1 MYGVVGGIQLFRKR
15 LGSPKRTK
23 KGCCFSTNLPGLFAA
38 DKLAVFLTWAILFVS
53 LTTNTANIVV
63 WYHCV
68 RVASRRGGGVICC
81 AMFKRF
87 IVSNTWRWIHVVIL
101 SPSQLGLS
109 NGDFGKFYLSFIFSQ
124 SKEHLTIDQQRCS
137 FFIISIKGTNSPH
150 YNVRVF
156 KINPQPLSY
165 LLIWEIPV
173 NQFSTTSSSWS

>member
-1 MYGVVGGIQLFRKR
+1 MYGVVGGIQLLLKR

-87 IVSNTWRWIHVVIL
+87 IVSKTWWWIHVVIL
-101 SPSQLGLS
+101 SPIPLGLS
-109 NGDFGKFYLSFIFSQ
+109 NVDLRKFYLSFTLSQ
-124 SKEHLTIDQQRCS
+124 STDHLTIDQQHCL
-137 FFIISIKGTNSPH
+137 FFYHFNQGHQFTPIILYASLRYIHHPS
-150 YNVRVF
+150 
-156 KINPQPLSY
+156 
-165 LLIWEIPV
+165 LIWL
-173 NQFSTTSSSWS
+173 

>member
-1 MYGVVGGIQLFRKR
+1 MYGVVGGIQLFQKR

-23 KGCCFSTNLPGLFAA
+23 KGCCFCTNWPGLFAA

-53 LTTNTANIVV
+53 LIMNTANIVV
-63 WYHCV
+63 WHHCV

-109 NGDFGKFYLSFIFSQ
+109 NVDFGKFYLSFIFSQ
-124 SKEHLTIDQQRCS
+124 STEHLTIDQQRCL
-137 FFIISIKGTNSPH
+137 FFIISIKGTNSP
-150 YNVRVF
+150 
-156 KINPQPLSY
+156 
-165 LLIWEIPV
+165 LL
-173 NQFSTTSSSWS
+173 